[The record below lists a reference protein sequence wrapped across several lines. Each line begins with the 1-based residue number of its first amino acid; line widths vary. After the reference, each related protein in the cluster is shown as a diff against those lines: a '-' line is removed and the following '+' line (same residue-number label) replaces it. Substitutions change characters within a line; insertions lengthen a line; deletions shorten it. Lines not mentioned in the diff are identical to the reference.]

1 MPRVPIT
8 TVNLL
13 SGYEI
18 PQNDKNSRQYICCIC
33 RYCVNRSRNKW
44 IQHMYNIHSNE
55 LEPLAITTALNGR
68 KLIENK
74 DGFILMEENED
85 EDEVIEQQQDNI
97 NFGQQIKDALQEFK
111 SGIMNED
118 ERLNQFK
125 ILYEKKLTL
134 NLIH

>member
-8 TVNLL
+8 T
-13 SGYEI
+13 
-18 PQNDKNSRQYICCIC
+18 
-33 RYCVNRSRNKW
+33 
-44 IQHMYNIHSNE
+44 
-55 LEPLAITTALNGR
+55 
-68 KLIENK
+68 IENK

>member
-1 MPRVPIT
+1 
-8 TVNLL
+8 
-13 SGYEI
+13 
-18 PQNDKNSRQYICCIC
+18 
-33 RYCVNRSRNKW
+33 
-44 IQHMYNIHSNE
+44 MYDIHSNE
-55 LEPLAITTALNGR
+55 LEPQAITTALNGK

-85 EDEVIEQQQDNI
+85 EDKVIEQQQDNI

-125 ILYEKKLTL
+125 IL
-134 NLIH
+134 